1 MKSSTSPARP
11 NAFSEKAL
19 GLSDE
24 QLRQVMKA
32 DNILPAKF
40 ETSKG
45 ATKMGKLKWSEV
57 CDILLT
63 EPRKRSFVDVR
74 DFPKDGE
81 LADYAA
87 GLTQA
92 FYALSLFPR
101 MPTSYEDIRMTTLDR
116 HPDLLQWV
124 EDNPCRDA
132 KSKICAATEL
142 ERGNRANTVMHV
154 DEAGVINTCIWT
166 NEDTP
171 KVKYIQETENFHN
184 PGRRHPLFS
193 PVFPEGGRPDRQGE
207 SIGPGEEAAVGVAFR
222 ENIKDV
228 FLTAEDRG
236 SVAAIWTVFPKC
248 ARPFMQVAAD
258 RLAAAGHTDENA
270 SGTVLFN
277 HQFDTSKAF
286 VDALVAVGASQCA
299 PFVIFQRVG
308 ETVVIPPG
316 FPHQVAII
324 RPSLKVAKD
333 LIPFSSI
340 PEPLLVQKE
349 RAQAAKYGVTNGQD
363 ACMLLPTLYNARRAG
378 SAFQLITL

>member
-1 MKSSTSPARP
+1 TYTFPIPHFPSLHLES
-11 NAFSEKAL
+11 L
-19 GLSDE
+19 
-24 QLRQVMKA
+24 
-32 DNILPAKF
+32 
-40 ETSKG
+40 
-45 ATKMGKLKWSEV
+45 
-57 CDILLT
+57 
-63 EPRKRSFVDVR
+63 VR
-74 DFPKDGE
+74 D
-81 LADYAA
+81 
-87 GLTQA
+87 
-92 FYALSLFPR
+92 
-101 MPTSYEDIRMTTLDR
+101 
-116 HPDLLQWV
+116 
-124 EDNPCRDA
+124 
-132 KSKICAATEL
+132 TEL

-248 ARPFMQVAAD
+248 ARPFMKVAAD

-286 VDALVAVGASQCA
+286 VDALVAVGGSQCA

-349 RAQAAKYGVTNGQD
+349 RAQAAKYEVTNGQD

>member
-11 NAFSEKAL
+11 NAFLEKAL

-132 KSKICAATEL
+132 KSKICAATEC
-142 ERGNRANTVMHV
+142 H
-154 DEAGVINTCIWT
+154 D
-166 NEDTP
+166 
-171 KVKYIQETENFHN
+171 
-184 PGRRHPLFS
+184 
-193 PVFPEGGRPDRQGE
+193 PVQDP
-207 SIGPGEEAAVGVAFR
+207 ST
-222 ENIKDV
+222 K
-228 FLTAEDRG
+228 
-236 SVAAIWTVFPKC
+236 
-248 ARPFMQVAAD
+248 
-258 RLAAAGHTDENA
+258 
-270 SGTVLFN
+270 
-277 HQFDTSKAF
+277 TSQTQ
-286 VDALVAVGASQCA
+286 LS
-299 PFVIFQRVG
+299 
-308 ETVVIPPG
+308 
-316 FPHQVAII
+316 
-324 RPSLKVAKD
+324 
-333 LIPFSSI
+333 FSSALGSDLGTT
-340 PEPLLVQKE
+340 PQLPHSRSTSSSSPTKRTSALGLV
-349 RAQAAKYGVTNGQD
+349 
-363 ACMLLPTLYNARRAG
+363 
-378 SAFQLITL
+378 